1 MKLSEFDYN
10 LPPSLIAQTPL
21 APRDHSR
28 LLVYNRGA
36 IQHRHFFNLPEFL
49 QAGDVLVLNDS
60 RVFPARLLG
69 ARQQTGGRIEIFLLQ
84 DRSAGVWE
92 CLVGGPRARIGL
104 QIVFDQ
110 GLVGELVERLENS
123 WLVKFNQLG
132 EEMMRIVEQIGQ
144 TPIPP
149 YIKTPDSQEIKKEY
163 QTVYARERGSVAAPT
178 AGFHFTTE
186 LLAGLANQGV
196 QIEYVT
202 LHVGLGTFAPVKA
215 EQIENHNMHSEYY
228 QVAADVWQRIGR
240 ARSAGQRIIAVGTTA
255 MRVLE
260 TATATDKLSG
270 WTNIFIYPGY
280 EFKLTSGL
288 LTNFH
293 LPKSTLLM
301 LVAAFLENKGIRN
314 GITEVKKIY
323 QEAIEQQYRFY
334 SFGDAMLVI

>member
-1 MKLSEFDYN
+1 
-10 LPPSLIAQTPL
+10 
-21 APRDHSR
+21 
-28 LLVYNRGA
+28 
-36 IQHRHFFNLPEFL
+36 
-49 QAGDVLVLNDS
+49 
-60 RVFPARLLG
+60 
-69 ARQQTGGRIEIFLLQ
+69 
-84 DRSAGVWE
+84 
-92 CLVGGPRARIGL
+92 
-104 QIVFDQ
+104 
-110 GLVGELVERLENS
+110 
-123 WLVKFNQLG
+123 
-132 EEMMRIVEQIGQ
+132 
-144 TPIPP
+144 
-149 YIKTPDSQEIKKEY
+149 
-163 QTVYARERGSVAAPT
+163 
-178 AGFHFTTE
+178 
-186 LLAGLANQGV
+186 
-196 QIEYVT
+196 
-202 LHVGLGTFAPVKA
+202 
-215 EQIENHNMHSEYY
+215 MHSEYY